1 MIRVISRCL
10 RRPSLSLL
18 SATGILL
25 VHADGKAVS
34 VDIVLLLVV
43 GALEA
48 DAIAGRALQVADETR
63 EDRGAGNLAAHAEL
77 GHHRPAFEAVGT
89 AGGREDAHHAERAE
103 VDLRRV
109 APGGQ
114 RLEHASNRLGPVD
127 YILLQLVGYVEYCRE
142 ICTPPHQL
150 QMLTD
155 VRLAVIFALTR

>member
-48 DAIAGRALQVADETR
+48 DAKAGRALQIADETR

-77 GHHRPAFEAVGT
+77 GHHGLPSKRSGPLGGRKRTKGPAVGN
-89 AGGREDAHHAERAE
+89 GGRMSRHR
-103 VDLRRV
+103 
-109 APGGQ
+109 G
-114 RLEHASNRLGPVD
+114 
-127 YILLQLVGYVEYCRE
+127 
-142 ICTPPHQL
+142 T
-150 QMLTD
+150 
-155 VRLAVIFALTR
+155 